1 MTNPG
6 DIVRVRARRG
16 GRASIYEAN
25 AWCQGYTEGLL
36 DGTGVVSNTVAD
48 LNVLVGGTPT
58 RPDVVLAKNPAG
70 YRIALDLVGQQVIA
84 LTTPAANKRISS
96 IVAYTD
102 DLALST
108 TQNDVTGSPE
118 SCGLIVVNGA
128 ASAEPVAPTD
138 SEIRAAITADGAA
151 GSQACYG
158 VIANITV
165 SSDTTTITKTLIDIA
180 KATLSFKLTSDNVDW
195 ATIDYNEEQ
204 VIGTWLDGKLLY
216 RKVIQYTIVSDGNW
230 HDVVGA
236 DNIDSLISVSGYASI
251 TATEKFVIPYAT
263 NSTALWFSVDTS
275 RHQLRQAGNS
285 SAPTNKTAVLVLE
298 YTKHAE

>member
-36 DGTGVVSNTVAD
+36 DGTGVVPNTVAD

-180 KATLSFKLTSDNVDW
+180 KATLSFKLTSDNVDSMTFKVNPKYIQTGSGSLHVQPNGSGGGEVKVTFPIKFDTTPDIFLSLDYYGTVTG
-195 ATIDYNEEQ
+195 TIN
-204 VIGTWLDGKLLY
+204 V
-216 RKVIQYTIVSDGNW
+216 
-230 HDVVGA
+230 
-236 DNIDSLISVSGYASI
+236 
-251 TATEKFVIPYAT
+251 
-263 NSTALWFSVDTS
+263 TS
-275 RHQLRQAGNS
+275 RTPSDFKANARHS
-285 SAPTNKTAVLVLE
+285 
-298 YTKHAE
+298 YTSTETKGFSWVAIDASQPPFIPDNQ